1 MDMIER
7 HVKMIELVA
16 DRGEIET
23 GELARLLNTS
33 EVTVRNDLNTLSK
46 KGILARRRG
55 YATLPNPDD
64 TNYHM
69 ALHYEA
75 KLKIAAAA
83 AQGYG
88 MAKQSLLE
96 PVVRVRCLP
105 LRWWKPGAM

>member
-46 KGILARRRG
+46 RG
-55 YATLPNPDD
+55 F
-64 TNYHM
+64 
-69 ALHYEA
+69 
-75 KLKIAAAA
+75 
-83 AQGYG
+83 
-88 MAKQSLLE
+88 
-96 PVVRVRCLP
+96 
-105 LRWWKPGAM
+105 